1 MLWIGIAAALTVGAD
16 GRLWRDGAPH
26 VIVEA
31 NSPENRARH
40 WIEDREAER
49 ARLRYL
55 AAAGVNTVW
64 WSLWCG
70 DDPGVRLTDGNFAE
84 YRALAEEIAALG
96 MVSHVALTERETH
109 RIPPDAERRAHYAR
123 AARLFAGIDGDAI
136 FCLGE
141 ELYATDPLAA
151 WETML
156 REELARAGVAAPVSA
171 HNWPGEQP
179 WRGTTVDLIAWQGE
193 DSAALARIADRPAY
207 PCERMPW
214 HTGIPTDANG
224 GLAIGLRWFW
234 DAQPAAAGAGV
245 YAGWSA
251 ADGCGDLA
259 CPQPQAHDALWRA
272 LAASA
277 SIAVSGGD
285 ADAARVLGVP
295 VPGGLDG
302 PDGVWDAADCLP

>member
-1 MLWIGIAAALTVGAD
+1 MHWAIAFAALVVGTD
-16 GRLWRDGAPH
+16 GRLMRDGAPH

-40 WIEDREAER
+40 WIEEREAER

-55 AAAGVNTVW
+55 VSAGVNTVW

-70 DDPGVRLTDGNFAE
+70 DDAAVRLTDENFAE

-109 RIPPDAERRAHYAR
+109 RLPSDTARREHYAR
-123 AARLFAGIDGDAI
+123 AARLFAGIDGDVI

-141 ELYATDPLAA
+141 ELYASDPLAA
-151 WETML
+151 WEAML
-156 REELARAGVAAPVSA
+156 REELARAGVTALVSA
-171 HNWPGEQP
+171 HNWPGEEP
-179 WRGTTVDLIAWQGE
+179 WRGITVDLIAWQGE
-193 DSAALARIADRPAY
+193 DPVTLARIADRAAY

-214 HTGIPTDANG
+214 HTGIPIDANG
-224 GLAIGLRWFW
+224 GVAVGLRWFW
-234 DAQPAAAGAGV
+234 DGRPATQGAGV
-245 YAGWSA
+245 YAGWNA
-251 ADGCGDLA
+251 NDGCGDLD
-259 CPQPQAHDALWRA
+259 CPRPSAHDALWRA

-277 SIAVSGGD
+277 SIAARGGD
-285 ADAARVLGVP
+285 ATAARVLGVP